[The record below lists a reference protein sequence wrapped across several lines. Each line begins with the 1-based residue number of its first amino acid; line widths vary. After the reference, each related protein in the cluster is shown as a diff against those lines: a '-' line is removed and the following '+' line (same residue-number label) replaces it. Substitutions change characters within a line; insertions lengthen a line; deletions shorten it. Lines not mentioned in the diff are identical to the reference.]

1 MFPPTLSSK
10 NTMDMSPRLEILH
23 RCTNLDLLLGVI
35 DKYISYF
42 EIDYIK
48 IDLIPFG
55 QQNGLTAR
63 EIAN

>member
-1 MFPPTLSSK
+1 MAKSGERFRTRFA
-10 NTMDMSPRLEILH
+10 TTIL
-23 RCTNLDLLLGVI
+23 TNIV
-35 DKYISYF
+35 
-42 EIDYIK
+42 DYIK